1 MDLKENIKV
10 ALQSVRNNMLRAVLT
25 IIIIAVGITALIG
38 ILTAIDVAIYSLNDN
53 FGSLGASSFSIYP
66 SRNDGARGRR
76 NGRQSKRGEPIT
88 FDQAMDFKE
97 RFDFPADVSIS
108 MFGTGLAS
116 IKHST
121 EKTNP
126 NVRVRG
132 IDNNY
137 VTIKGMEISHG
148 RNFSSQEVQNGS
160 NKVLIGMDI
169 VNALFNKKPDKA
181 LQQAISIGNV
191 KYKVIGVLK
200 SRGSSLNSSEDR
212 VAYIPLLNCKR
223 LYGTQKT
230 NYAIT
235 VAPRSAEDITAAE
248 STTIGL
254 FRNIRGLRLAQ
265 ENDFQIFKSDGLIT
279 FLKDNTVKLR
289 LAAVAIGLMTL
300 LGAAIGLMNIMLVSV
315 TERTREI
322 GICKAIGATK
332 NNILIQFLTEAIVI
346 CQIGGI
352 IGIVVGILIGNAVTF
367 FMGGSFVIPWP
378 WIFVGVAT
386 CMVVGLASGLYPA
399 LKASRLDPIE
409 SLRYE

>member
-1 MDLKENIKV
+1 MNLKENIIV
-10 ALQSVRNNMLRAVLT
+10 ALQSVRNNLLRAVLT
-25 IIIIAVGITALIG
+25 IIIIAVGITALVG

-53 FGSLGASSFSIYP
+53 FGSLGASSFSVYP
-66 SRNDGARGRR
+66 QGNEGARGNRHGRR
-76 NGRQSKRGEPIT
+76 TKRGEPIS
-88 FDQAMDFKE
+88 FDQAMEFKE
-97 RFDFPADVSIS
+97 RFEFPAEVSIA
-108 MFGTGLAS
+108 MFGTSLAAV
-116 IKHST
+116 KFEQ

-126 NVRVRG
+126 NVVVRG
-132 IDNNY
+132 IDETY
-137 VTIKGMEISHG
+137 IKIKGMEVSHG
-148 RNFSSQEVQNGS
+148 RNFSIQEVETGS
-160 NKVLIGMDI
+160 SKAIIGMDI
-169 VNALFNKKPDKA
+169 VKSLFDEKPEAA
-181 LQQAISIGNV
+181 LQQFISVGNV

-200 SRGSSLNSSEDR
+200 SRGSSMNASEDR
-212 VAYIPLLNCKR
+212 VVFTPLLNAKR
-223 LYGTQKT
+223 YYGTQET

-235 VAPRSAEDITAAE
+235 VAPRSPEDISAAE

-254 FRNIRGLRLAQ
+254 FRNIRGLRLTQ
-265 ENDFQIFKSDGLIT
+265 DNDFRIFKSDGLIT

-322 GICKAIGATK
+322 GICKAIGATR

-352 IGIVVGILIGNAVTF
+352 VGILLGILIGNAVTF
-367 FMGGSFVIPWP
+367 FMGGHFVVPWA
-378 WIFVGVAT
+378 WIFVGVVT
-386 CMVVGLASGLYPA
+386 CMIVGLASGLYPA